1 MPSSALS
8 PCFHEC
14 KLQHFLIQWNTH
26 SCWDNNSAR
35 INIFVKKDAF
45 FDILFGSS
53 NPFMSN
59 FYWGSTFLGASQV
72 LFIVMIFCANWNH
85 LNIKQIFLRNSV
97 IFPLMKT
104 DSIAQHIHMVKK
116 CMIDWERAC
125 LYLKP
130 YCSERK
136 LKKALLIVCFNL
148 EPYMLLNAHMS
159 FERSIEFH
167 WDLNLNFKIL
177 EIFASLG
184 SPPQLGNSRNI
195 CYIPPGF
202 KFWNLWVY
210 LLWTLKNYN
219 FN

>member
-1 MPSSALS
+1 MREYFSWSFSSFIHCDDFL
-8 PCFHEC
+8 C
-14 KLQHFLIQWNTH
+14 KLKPLKHQ
-26 SCWDNNSAR
+26 A
-35 INIFVKKDAF
+35 NILEK
-45 FDILFGSS
+45 L
-53 NPFMSN
+53 SN
-59 FYWGSTFLGASQV
+59 F
-72 LFIVMIFCANWNH
+72 
-85 LNIKQIFLRNSV
+85 
-97 IFPLMKT
+97 PLQQT

-116 CMIDWERAC
+116 CMVDWERAC

-184 SPPQLGNSRNI
+184 SQPQLFNSEI
-195 CYIPPGF
+195 TGFACYI
-202 KFWNLWVY
+202 
-210 LLWTLKNYN
+210 
-219 FN
+219 